1 MKDKLFK
8 RATHHWLQAWLV
20 TGIICSAL
28 CYAGNVLAQPAPEQS
43 TSAQPAKENNLRY
56 TFSWPIEA
64 GLAPRGGTTRGL
76 PVTLDTTPSSSW
88 QALQADGISKL
99 ERDRRAILA
108 MAGSYRATFDFLE
121 VVRFNDASAQPPY
134 QSWGTEKVYV
144 DSDTGSHI
152 SLVHILEMRV
162 VQEDGSIS
170 EPIVMKHW
178 RQDWQYQPESI
189 VEYQG
194 NDAWRR
200 RTVSSSERKGR
211 WAQTVYQV
219 DESPRYG
226 GLGEWQHGP
235 LSSTWIS
242 ADTWRPLPR
251 REWSVRTDYNVLL
264 GSNRHTI
271 TATGWVQEENNLKT
285 IVAKNSQPQA
295 IAREYGVARYERI
308 KDFDFTQA
316 DEYYTKTRSFWNE
329 VGTAW
334 SDWFKR
340 DTTVQLRGQVDQ
352 LALFVPLFEHA
363 EEIASDPSSAAKD
376 QTVIRDALHAMQP

>member
-1 MKDKLFK
+1 MKDKLLK
-8 RATHHWLQAWLV
+8 RATHHWLQVWLV
-20 TGIICSAL
+20 AGIVCSAL
-28 CYAGNVLAQPAPEQS
+28 WHAGNALAQLP
-43 TSAQPAKENNLRY
+43 SAQPVQENNLRY
-56 TFSWPIEA
+56 TFSWPLES
-64 GLAPRGGTTRGL
+64 GLTPRGGTTRGL
-76 PVTLDTTPSSSW
+76 PVIVDTTPSSAW
-88 QALQADGISKL
+88 QALQADGISKF

-108 MAGSYRATFDFLE
+108 MACSYRATFDFLE
-121 VVRFNDASAQPPY
+121 VLRFNDAGAQRPY

-162 VQEDGSIS
+162 VQEDGSVS

-178 RQDWQYQPESI
+178 RQDWQYQPETI

-200 RTVSSSERKGR
+200 RAVTSSERKGR

-226 GLGEWQHGP
+226 GLGVWQHEP

-251 REWSVRTDYNVLL
+251 REWSVRKDYNVLL

-285 IVAKNSQPQA
+285 VLAHGQTQA
-295 IAREYGVARYERI
+295 IAREYGFARYERI

-316 DEYYTKTRSFWNE
+316 DDYYAKTRSFWNE
-329 VGTAW
+329 VGAAW

-340 DTTVQLRGQVDQ
+340 DTTIQLRGQVDQ

-363 EEIASDPSSAAKD
+363 DAIVSDPSVAAKD
-376 QTVIRDALHAMQP
+376 QTVIRDALHAMRP